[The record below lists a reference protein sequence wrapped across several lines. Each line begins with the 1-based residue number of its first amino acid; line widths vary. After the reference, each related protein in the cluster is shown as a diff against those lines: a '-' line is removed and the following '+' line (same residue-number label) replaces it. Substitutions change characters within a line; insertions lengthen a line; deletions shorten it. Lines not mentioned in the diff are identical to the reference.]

1 MRLNTIRIHHMAESV
16 IERLEAQGL
25 LQIQGKK
32 DLVVQQLE
40 TAITTELQ
48 AEDRLNADVRE
59 MLKQFD
65 QEFAAGSSRLSKNVF
80 NGQEK
85 THKRT
90 GYSFIIL
97 LRLEHILWPSF
108 LVTKNRCICPM

>member
-1 MRLNTIRIHHMAESV
+1 MRLNTIRIHQMAATV

-25 LQIQGKK
+25 LQIQGKA

-48 AEDRLNADVRE
+48 VEDRLNADVRE

-65 QEFAAGSSRLSKNVF
+65 QEFAAGRADYQKMFSMVKQKLIKERGL
-80 NGQEK
+80 
-85 THKRT
+85 
-90 GYSFIIL
+90 IL
-97 LRLEHILWPSF
+97 
-108 LVTKNRCICPM
+108 

>member
-1 MRLNTIRIHHMAESV
+1 MRLNAIRIHQMAATV

-25 LQIQGKK
+25 LQIQGKS

-48 AEDRLNADVRE
+48 VEDRLNADVRE

-65 QEFAAGSSRLSKNVF
+65 REFAAGRADYQKMFSMVKQKLIKERGL
-80 NGQEK
+80 
-85 THKRT
+85 
-90 GYSFIIL
+90 IL
-97 LRLEHILWPSF
+97 
-108 LVTKNRCICPM
+108 